1 MRALDREVNDIVRQ
15 AIEPLVP
22 VPLDTHP
29 LGRHRLPILWS
40 QRRLRATMAVERAEP
55 SVATRAED
63 GKASAVPAG
72 ADRPPTSEEEEAA
85 ESAQLDQETKESVTK
100 HYREMAELGAD
111 VEGEGHIP

>member
-1 MRALDREVNDIVRQ
+1 VFSTFQPPPAGEFRKMRVNCRYCGDNGK
-15 AIEPLVP
+15 
-22 VPLDTHP
+22 
-29 LGRHRLPILWS
+29 LG
-40 QRRLRATMAVERAEP
+40 ATMAVERTEP

-63 GKASAVPAG
+63 EKESAVPAG

-100 HYREMAELGAD
+100 HYKEMAELGAD